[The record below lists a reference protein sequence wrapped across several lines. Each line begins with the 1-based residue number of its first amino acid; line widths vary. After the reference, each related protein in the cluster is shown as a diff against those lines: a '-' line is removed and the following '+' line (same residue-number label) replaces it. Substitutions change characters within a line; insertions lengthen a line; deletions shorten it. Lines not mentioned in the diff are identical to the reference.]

1 MWCGGFGRQTEES
14 KAEVVWACQ
23 KKRGRSN
30 ACMDKSC
37 RVGGGGK
44 ENGEK
49 AQEDLE
55 AGSEGGPETFEYQG
69 RYGR

>member
-14 KAEVVWACQ
+14 KAEVVCACQ
-23 KKRGRSN
+23 KKRGRSYT
-30 ACMDKSC
+30 CMEKSC
-37 RVGGGGK
+37 RVGGGEK

-49 AQEDLE
+49 AQKDLE
-55 AGSEGGPETFEYQG
+55 PGSEGGPETFEYQG